1 MSSPATIEAND
12 IGDLPSLTVSRSP
25 SHSEKVK
32 KESRLKKFF
41 NRSKTNEKSRLKTIV
56 VVGAT
61 MSETEST
68 AHGSTEGKSFDGDLS
83 LVLETTPAEEA
94 TETKESVVLEESAP
108 VLKET
113 SVEGTLAIEKAFT
126 VKESFATD
134 KFVLNDKSVK
144 EEMPRKIDKSY
155 KAGQKESIEFDDA
168 TTNASLYEDTRLYCG
183 AGDTTFVLSLK
194 QRNYDD
200 FSMKEENSLYTTD
213 ESTVSGETFRTD
225 DLLFRIDAL
234 PLMCAELSS
243 TNKKEKK
250 AWRKALSD
258 LFLY

>member
-1 MSSPATIEAND
+1 
-12 IGDLPSLTVSRSP
+12 
-25 SHSEKVK
+25 
-32 KESRLKKFF
+32 
-41 NRSKTNEKSRLKTIV
+41 
-56 VVGAT
+56 
-61 MSETEST
+61 
-68 AHGSTEGKSFDGDLS
+68 
-83 LVLETTPAEEA
+83 
-94 TETKESVVLEESAP
+94 
-108 VLKET
+108 
-113 SVEGTLAIEKAFT
+113 
-126 VKESFATD
+126 
-134 KFVLNDKSVK
+134 
-144 EEMPRKIDKSY
+144 MPRKIDKSY

-168 TTNASLYEDTRLYCG
+168 TTNVSLYEDTRLYCG

-225 DLLFRIDAL
+225 DLLFRIEAL